1 MTFRIRTLTLF
12 IITIFFNACAT
23 YEAQYVNDEA
33 HQNQFPDKDIDKT
46 FYLVESQTNEISSF

>member
-46 FYLVESQTNEISSF
+46 FYPNLHLTNNV